1 MPEARIMEFHY
12 PLNGDD
18 PKQIEEMANS
28 FLSCLSERRQVS
40 PSRPVIF
47 IAHGKGGL
55 ILEKALVLDSTASPP
70 QLIRPRNDDAPVP
83 NQETSPNSPA
93 EAPSTP
99 DRKRKT
105 PEGDLDPI
113 PQPKVLHSLSLV
125 AGVIFL
131 ETSIENPE
139 GYVNFHRKF
148 ACVIVEWDI
157 PVQWYRGKA
166 QTKRERSEFEK
177 SVFKVISGFTKDRGT
192 SANCKCRK
200 THPNY
205 PIFPKTETKD
215 P

>member
-12 PLNGDD
+12 PPNGDD

-28 FLSCLSERRQVS
+28 FLSRLLEQRQAS

-70 QLIRPRNDDAPVP
+70 QLIRSRNDDAPVP

-93 EAPSTP
+93 EAPPAP

-139 GYVNFHRKF
+139 GYALFHRKF

-157 PVQWYRGKA
+157 PVQWYRSKE
-166 QTKRERSEFEK
+166 QTKRERSEFDK
-177 SVFKVISGFTKDRGT
+177 SVFKVISGFTKDWGT
-192 SANCKCRK
+192 
-200 THPNY
+200 
-205 PIFPKTETKD
+205 
-215 P
+215 